1 MSPLTN
7 VKKEDNNDVEEYTSS
22 ASVLF
27 LLRPLQA
34 FLNDPEITEIC
45 INRPGEVYCERKSVW
60 EYHEVKE
67 IDYML
72 CRSLAVAVATYAANE
87 ISDRRDKLAK
97 INSEL
102 RSKLLDLLDLCQFAD
117 FDNGVEEFGMNE
129 GRTKAY
135 ENISEI
141 ETYLRQLDGGIN
153 GNANKTTDGK

>member
-1 MSPLTN
+1 MRTY
-7 VKKEDNNDVEEYTSS
+7 E
-22 ASVLF
+22 
-27 LLRPLQA
+27 LRNAGQGIDIGLYESETGSLVTLA
-34 FLNDPEITEIC
+34 EANPEIRGVGLYESETGSLVTLAEANSEI
-45 INRPGEVYCERKSVW
+45 RAERRRADFWVAEAKAW
-60 EYHEVKE
+60 EE
-67 IDYML
+67 
-72 CRSLAVAVATYAANE
+72 TANE